1 MDITIKQ
8 CEQEEIKI
16 IENVLFLDNNEYR
29 IGEIIIGFIESKKVE
44 GRLYIFE
51 NNLYFLQ
58 NLKNGASPPSGNKLN
73 FKYSW
78 SFSKRSNSFTSGV
91 KLFNYKKEKDFNIE
105 KLELKYPKPT
115 FMMDSYSV
123 LRKTSTNKDVFKISS
138 IPDCCGATLL
148 SQFRRDGLKSS
159 PKYVYSD
166 SEINEIDQFLKNT
179 LTSNKIAYLLK
190 NEESHA
196 IEFLI
201 NKLNFKIVDEF
212 KNSNTS
218 NLIQLLS
225 RNDT

>member
-1 MDITIKQ
+1 MKITIKQ
-8 CEQEEIKI
+8 CGHKKVELK
-16 IENVLFLDNNEYR
+16 NDVLYLDDNAYKS
-29 IGEIIIGFIESKKVE
+29 GDIIIGFINKESVE

-58 NLKNGASPPSGNKLN
+58 NLKNGASPPLGNKLN

-78 SFSKRSNSFTSGV
+78 SFSKIDKSFSEDV

-123 LRKTSTNKDVFKISS
+123 LRKTSTNRDVFKISP

-148 SQFRRDGLKSS
+148 SQFRRDSLKSS
-159 PKYVYSD
+159 PEYVYSD
-166 SEINEIDQFLKNT
+166 LETNEIDQFLKNNI
-179 LTSNKIAYLLK
+179 TSNKIAYLLK
-190 NEESHA
+190 NEESQA

-212 KNSNTS
+212 KNSNTQ
-218 NLIQLLS
+218 NIIQLLS